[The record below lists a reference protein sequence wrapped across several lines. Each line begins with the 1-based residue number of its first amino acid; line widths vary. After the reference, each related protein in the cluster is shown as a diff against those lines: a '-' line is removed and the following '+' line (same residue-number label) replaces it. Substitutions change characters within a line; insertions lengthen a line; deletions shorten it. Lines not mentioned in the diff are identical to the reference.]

1 MIAFRNT
8 LGGLMWVAE
17 SRAEEYKA
25 RGYQEIKKAAP
36 EPTKAV
42 EETAEKPKEET
53 SIKKPVS
60 KKKK

>member
-1 MIAFRNT
+1 
-8 LGGLMWVAE
+8 MWVAE

-42 EETAEKPKEET
+42 EETAEKPKET
-53 SIKKPVS
+53 STKKPVS
-60 KKKK
+60 KKK